1 MEVLTNLVVDSH
13 QKIRKQSYARRKVR
27 LMEEKLEKVELDS
40 VQETTEEQK
49 PLIQRLDD
57 SEKDSIEI
65 PSIQEFTDRIN
76 SRADKLDL
84 IGLAIL
90 NEGGNSVLVEDV
102 EYGLNM
108 CDLDLEVDES
118 DIESKR
124 VRCI

>member
-1 MEVLTNLVVDSH
+1 
-13 QKIRKQSYARRKVR
+13 
-27 LMEEKLEKVELDS
+27 MEEKLEKVELDS

>member
-1 MEVLTNLVVDSH
+1 
-13 QKIRKQSYARRKVR
+13 
-27 LMEEKLEKVELDS
+27 MEEKFEEVEFDS
-40 VQETTEEQK
+40 FQETTEEQK

-65 PSIQEFTDRIN
+65 PNVHQFADRIN

-102 EYGLNM
+102 EYGLKM
-108 CDLDLEVDES
+108 CDLEADES
-118 DIESKR
+118 DIEDVPIVEGVDDGVIHTSSGES
-124 VRCI
+124 